1 VSLVEALRHSYHGGV
16 VFTPHSNP
24 PVDRVIVLCYNT
36 RTLKGVEMTIKEQ
49 ILTKLAE
56 IEKLLL
62 EAECDGAQL
71 AELECFKDVDMAV
84 AHLAQTVDYYID

>member
-1 VSLVEALRHSYHGGV
+1 
-16 VFTPHSNP
+16 
-24 PVDRVIVLCYNT
+24 
-36 RTLKGVEMTIKEQ
+36 MTIKEQ

-71 AELECFKDVDMAV
+71 AELECFEDVDMAV